1 MSFLTDFAD
10 QAVILPLAVVLAA
23 ALAVAGWRRAALAWC
38 LAVPATLALVLA
50 AKMAVASC
58 GQFLPLSGLRSPS
71 GHTASAALIYGGLLA
86 LTLPAA
92 RRGGRAVWLAGA
104 IALVFGVTRL
114 ALHVHSR
121 SDVVVGA
128 GIGVLGAMLLTRLAG
143 ARPPHVRMALPV
155 AATLVIV
162 LMFHGQHLR
171 AEDRIHRVAR
181 LVWPLTECVPR

>member
-10 QAVILPLAVVLAA
+10 QAVILPLAVVLAV
-23 ALAVAGWRRAALAWC
+23 ALAVAGWRRGALAWC
-38 LAVPATLALVLA
+38 LAVPVTLALVLA
-50 AKMAVASC
+50 AKVTVASC
-58 GQFLPLSGLRSPS
+58 GQFLPLSGLRNPS
-71 GHTASAALIYGGLLA
+71 GHTASAALVYGGLLA
-86 LTLPAA
+86 LVLPQA
-92 RRGGRAVWLAGA
+92 RRGPRVVWIAAA

-128 GIGVLGAMLLTRLAG
+128 GIGVLGAMLLARLAG
-143 ARPPHVRMALPV
+143 PRPPHVRIVLPV
-155 AATLVIV
+155 AAALVIV
-162 LMFHGQHLR
+162 VMFHGQHLR